1 MNLLQSSL
9 MLSENTNQQNQQALF
24 HLWKGEA
31 LLDGENIKNL
41 KLEWLMS
48 QIGLVTQEPAL
59 LSLSIK
65 DNIAYGRD
73 ATSLQIEDAAK
84 TAHAHTFI
92 SSLVKGYDTHKIRL
106 SVARAVLLN
115 PCILFL
121 DEVTGGLDFEAER
134 SVQEA
139 LDLLMLGR
147 STIIIA
153 RRLLLIKNADF
164 IAVMEEGQLMEIRT
178 HDELIASDG
187 LYAEL
192 LICEEAAKLPKSLLL
207 MICLQEPTTRPQ
219 HSKSKK
225 IPPYKNHHLPNLP
238 NRPHFSEPLTYTQ
251 QDLQIPITTHTD
263 LQKNNGK
270 WNRKI
275 IDSEVNKSMGL
286 DLNNKMGY
294 ECHNS

>member
-9 MLSENTNQQNQQALF
+9 MPSENTNQKNQQALF
-24 HLWKGEA
+24 HLWKGEV

-48 QIGLVTQEPAL
+48 QIGLVTQEPTL

-73 ATSLQIEDAAK
+73 VTSLQIEDAAK
-84 TAHAHTFI
+84 TDHAHTFI
-92 SSLVKGYDTHKIRL
+92 SLLEKGYDTHAGRVGLSLTEEYKIRL
-106 SVARAVLLN
+106 LVVRAVLSN
-115 PCILFL
+115 PCILLL

-153 RRLLLIKNADF
+153 RRISLIKNADF
-164 IAVMEEGQLMEIRT
+164 IAVMQKGQLMEIGT

-192 LICEEAAKLPKSLLL
+192 LRCEEAVKLPK
-207 MICLQEPTTRPQ
+207 R
-219 HSKSKK
+219 
-225 IPPYKNHHLPNLP
+225 
-238 NRPHFSEPLTYTQ
+238 
-251 QDLQIPITTHTD
+251 
-263 LQKNNGK
+263 
-270 WNRKI
+270 
-275 IDSEVNKSMGL
+275 
-286 DLNNKMGY
+286 
-294 ECHNS
+294 

>member
-9 MLSENTNQQNQQALF
+9 MLSENTNQKNQQALF
-24 HLWKGEA
+24 HLWKGEV

-48 QIGLVTQEPAL
+48 QIGLVTQEPTL
-59 LSLSIK
+59 LSLSIM

-73 ATSLQIEDAAK
+73 ATSFQIEDAAK

-92 SSLVKGYDTHKIRL
+92 SSLEKGYDTQVGRAGLSLTKEQKIRL
-106 SVARAVLLN
+106 LVVRAVLSN
-115 PCILFL
+115 PCILL
-121 DEVTGGLDFEAER
+121 IDEVTSGLDFEAER

-153 RRLLLIKNADF
+153 RRISLIKNADF
-164 IAVMEEGQLMEIRT
+164 IAVMQKGRLMEIGT

-192 LICEEAAKLPKSLLL
+192 LRCEEAAKLPK
-207 MICLQEPTTRPQ
+207 R
-219 HSKSKK
+219 
-225 IPPYKNHHLPNLP
+225 
-238 NRPHFSEPLTYTQ
+238 
-251 QDLQIPITTHTD
+251 
-263 LQKNNGK
+263 
-270 WNRKI
+270 
-275 IDSEVNKSMGL
+275 
-286 DLNNKMGY
+286 
-294 ECHNS
+294 